1 MKRILRDTCILAS
14 LMILSVFAISVIWMG
29 LTAEIVL
36 VFQLFAL
43 SFVIALVNYL
53 LDEYLSLSIIG
64 NYLLKYII
72 ATAIVMLF
80 GFVVGWFYQSNFWMV
95 FVYVGV
101 VLVLAYMVDTI
112 KTRKDIEYINSRI
125 KK

>member
-80 GFVVGWFYQSNFWMV
+80 GFVVGWFYQSNFWMA

-101 VLVLAYMVDTI
+101 VLVLAYMVDDI

>member
-101 VLVLAYMVDTI
+101 VLVLAYMVDAI

>member
-43 SFVIALVNYL
+43 SFVIALFNYL